1 MNGVFSIPPATLAH
15 YAKKR
20 AEGEDQPVSLDALHV
35 HEMHPGVHREAGSV
49 HESAPLVHESGADQ
63 VGTVEQLQKFDRQR
77 LDRLDAALLD
87 CPQVVP
93 VHMPVTHRFVPGLY
107 SREIFMPGPRPGLSG
122 TILTS
127 KEHATEHLYIVLSGA
142 AEVAIPGEPPVVL
155 TAGYVGITRPGTRR
169 ALRILEDCRWIT
181 FHVLSPE
188 EEERRAAGAS
198 VEELLDMIQTRIIA
212 KNERADGRDIHR
224 EYTERLRSLG
234 LPGPNDGEQRTLEAG
249 E

>member
-1 MNGVFSIPPATLAH
+1 MIELIMMCGDGGIGAELAR
-15 YAKKR
+15 R
-20 AEGEDQPVSLDALHV
+20 AQ
-35 HEMHPGVHREAGSV
+35 
-49 HESAPLVHESGADQ
+49 
-63 VGTVEQLQKFDRQR
+63 DRQR
-77 LDRLDAALLD
+77 LDYLDAALLD
-87 CPQVVP
+87 CPEIVP
-93 VHMPVTHRFVPGLY
+93 VHMPVTHRFTPGLY
-107 SREIFMPGPRPGLSG
+107 SREIFMPGPREGLSG

-127 KEHATEHLYIVLSGA
+127 KEHATEHHFIVLSGA

-155 TAGYVGITRPGTRR
+155 TAGHVGITRPGTRR

-198 VEELLDMIQTRIIA
+198 VEELLEKIQARIIS

-224 EYTERLRSLG
+224 EYTDKLRTLG
-234 LPGPNDGEQRTLEAG
+234 LPGPNDGEQKVLEAG